1 MTGICIMGKMRED
14 RKNIHK
20 AKAPIKW
27 NKRFIYPK
35 SQRSLIQGSRHYDIG
50 ETKLPSVTTII
61 SATQSE
67 EKRQSLAAWKA
78 RLGSHQADRVRDIAA
93 LRGTAMHTYLEAYV
107 RGTGHRDLTSVG
119 QEAEPMAQQIINQG
133 LCDLNEI
140 WGSEVTLYYPD
151 LYAGA
156 TDIVGIY
163 NGRESIIDFKQT
175 NKPKRREWIPDYFT
189 QLGAYAMAHNYVYR
203 TQIQSG
209 IILMCSKDKL
219 FQKFEVSGKEFVH
232 YQHTFLKKV
241 DEYYR
246 NCTQNKNDKDTKNE
260 QISEEISH

>member
-1 MTGICIMGKMRED
+1 MGKMRED

-27 NKRFIYPK
+27 NKKFVYPK
-35 SQRSLIQGSRHYDIG
+35 SQRSLIQGKRHYDINTTQ
-50 ETKLPSVTTII
+50 TKLPSVTTII

-67 EKRQSLAAWKA
+67 EKRQALANWKA
-78 RLGSHQADRVRDIAA
+78 RLGDQAADRVRDIAA
-93 LRGTAMHTYLEAYV
+93 LRGTAMHTFLEAYV
-107 RGTGHRDLTSVG
+107 RGTGHKDLTSVG
-119 QEAEPMAQQIINQG
+119 KEAEPMAKRIIEAG
-133 LCDLNEI
+133 LGDLEEI

-156 TDIVGIY
+156 TDVVGIY

-175 NKPKRREWIPDYFT
+175 NKPKRREWIDDYFI
-189 QLGAYAMAHNYVYR
+189 QLGAYAMAHNYVYH

-219 FQKFEVSGKEFVH
+219 FQKFESSDKEFVG
-232 YQHTFLKKV
+232 YQHAFLRKV

-246 NCTQNKNDKDTKNE
+246 NCTQDKKAEKDRNQEINE
-260 QISEEISH
+260 ESSH